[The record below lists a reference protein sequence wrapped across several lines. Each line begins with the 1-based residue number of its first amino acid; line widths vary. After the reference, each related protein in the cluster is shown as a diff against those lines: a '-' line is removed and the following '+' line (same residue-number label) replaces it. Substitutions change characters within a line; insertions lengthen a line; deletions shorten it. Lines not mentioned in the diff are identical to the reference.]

1 MLIKHNIILIRGG
14 LTCLFLRVINE
25 EGTSN
30 MKVCIAEKP
39 SVAREIAEVVG
50 AKQRKEGYFEG
61 NGYQVTWSFG
71 HLCELKEPHEY
82 DSAYREWNLNML
94 PILPHKFGIKVKN
107 DKGIEKQFNIISTLF
122 EHAEEVINCGDA
134 GQEGEL
140 IQRWIFS
147 KANCKKPLKRLWISS
162 LTEEAIREGFKKLKE
177 GREYESLY
185 FAGYSR
191 AAADWLLGM
200 NATRLFTIKYGN
212 GKQVLSVGRVQTPTL
227 AMIVKRQLE
236 INDFKSAVFFELKTK
251 YRDVIFNA
259 TRDRFYEKEKATAED
274 VLASIRDSP
283 FTITSVD
290 AKKAKETAPRLFDL
304 TSLQVECNKKFGY
317 SADDTLKVIQNLYE
331 KKLVTYPRVD
341 TTYLPNDIYPKI
353 GGILGNMTGYQS
365 LVKPLLEA
373 PIRKSSK
380 VFDDKKVTDHHAIIP
395 TGVSAQGLAGNE
407 GQVYDVIAKRFLAA
421 FYPDCEVLNTIVLG
435 AVKEIEFKATGKQI
449 LDPGWRLVYNKEA
462 VDEDEKE
469 DTQILPAFEKGESG
483 PHEAFLAEGKTSAP
497 KAFTEATLL
506 RAMETAGKQVD
517 DEELRDLMK
526 DNGIGRPSTRA
537 AIIET
542 LFRRNYIR
550 RERKNV
556 VPTVT
561 GMELIRVINNELLKS
576 AEMTGKWEF
585 KLRQI
590 EKGDYQAE
598 SFLQEMK
605 AMVSELVVQVKSES
619 SQRITIAAEAPES
632 KKDDTLICP
641 KCQKGTMLKGKT
653 AMGCSD
659 FKNGCTFKVPFEFM
673 GKKLTESQ
681 LTALIKKIKTSAIKN
696 MDTGAGKKDGILEL
710 TPQFEIVFK
719 EVEQAAPKEAK
730 ESRPTVCPKCKTGNI
745 LKGGTAYGCSSWK
758 NGCNFRIPFEFMG
771 KALTEAHIQALA
783 KKGETPVIK
792 GLLKGDVKINA
803 KLKLNTEFVLSYVE

>member
-1 MLIKHNIILIRGG
+1 
-14 LTCLFLRVINE
+14 
-25 EGTSN
+25 

-39 SVAREIAEVVG
+39 SVAKEIAEIVG

-94 PILPHKFGIKVKN
+94 PIVPSKFGIKVKN
-107 DKGIEKQFNIISTLF
+107 DKGIEKQFQIISTLF
-122 EHAEEVINCGDA
+122 EQAEEVINCGDA

-162 LTEEAIREGFKKLKE
+162 LTEEAIREGFKNLKD
-177 GREYESLY
+177 GKAYESLY

-200 NATRLFTIKYGN
+200 NATRLFTIKFGN
-212 GKQVLSVGRVQTPTL
+212 GKQVLSIGRVQTPTL

-251 YRDVIFNA
+251 YRDVVFNA
-259 TRDRFYEKEKATAED
+259 TRDRFEEKEKETAERIVAALKD
-274 VLASIRDSP
+274 NP
-283 FTITSVD
+283 FHVTSVEQ
-290 AKKAKETAPRLFDL
+290 KKAKETAPRLFDL

-317 SADDTLKVIQNLYE
+317 SAEDTLKVIQNLYE

-341 TTYLPNDIYPKI
+341 TTYLPSDMYPKI
-353 GGILGNMTGYQS
+353 AGIIGNMRNYEALT
-365 LVKPLLEA
+365 KPLLEA
-373 PIRKSSK
+373 PIRKSTK

-395 TGVSAQGLAGNE
+395 TGVNAQGLVGNE
-407 GQVYDVIAKRFLAA
+407 ALVYDTIAKRFLAA
-421 FYPDCEVLNTIVLG
+421 FYPDCEVMNTVVLG
-435 AVKEIEFKATGKQI
+435 AVKDIEFKANGKQI

-469 DTQILPAFEKGESG
+469 ETQLLPAFEKGESG

-497 KAFTEATLL
+497 KPYTEATLL

-542 LFRRNYIR
+542 LFRRNYIK

-556 VPTVT
+556 VPTIT

-598 SFLQEMK
+598 AFLQEMK
-605 AMVSELVVQVKSES
+605 GMVSDLVVQVKSES
-619 SQRITIAAEAPES
+619 VQRIQIANHSQEVKKQES
-632 KKDDTLICP
+632 VECP
-641 KCQKGTMLKGKT
+641 KCKKGTMLKGKT
-653 AMGCSD
+653 AMGCSE
-659 FKNGCTFKVPFEFM
+659 FKNGCTFKVPFEFQ
-673 GKKLTESQ
+673 GKKLSETQ
-681 LTALIKKIKTSAIKN
+681 LLGFLKKKKTATIKGFNTAS
-696 MDTGAGKKDGILEL
+696 GKKDGVLEL
-710 TPQFEIVFK
+710 NEQFEIVFK
-719 EVEQAAPKEAK
+719 EVAQQEKTKKE
-730 ESRPTVCPKCKTGNI
+730 ERSGLCPKCNTGAI
-745 LKGGTAYGCSSWK
+745 IKGGSAYGCSAWK
-758 NGCNFRIPFEFMG
+758 SGCDFRLPFEFMG
-771 KALTEAHIQALA
+771 KPLTETHVQSLM
-783 KKGETPVIK
+783 KKGETTVIK
-792 GLLKGDVKINA
+792 GLLKDGARVNA
-803 KLKLNTEFVLSYVE
+803 KLKLNAENKLELVE

>member
-1 MLIKHNIILIRGG
+1 M
-14 LTCLFLRVINE
+14 VYDE
-25 EGTSN
+25 EGNPN

-94 PILPHKFGIKVKN
+94 PILPQKFAIKIKN

-177 GREYESLY
+177 GKEYERLY

-259 TRDRFYEKEKATAED
+259 TRDRFYEKEKATAEG
-274 VLASIRDSP
+274 VLASIKDSP

-317 SADDTLKVIQNLYE
+317 SADDTLKIIQNLYE

-341 TTYLPNDIYPKI
+341 TTYLPSDLYPKI
-353 GGILGNMTGYQS
+353 AGILGNMTGYQS
-365 LVKPLLEA
+365 LVKPLLDA
-373 PIRKSSK
+373 AIRKSSK

-395 TGVSAQGLAGNE
+395 TGMNAQGLVGNE

-421 FYPDCEVLNTIVLG
+421 FYPDCEVMNTIVLG
-435 AVKEIEFKATGKQI
+435 AVKEVEFKANGKQI
-449 LDPGWRLVYNKEA
+449 LDPGWRLVYSKEA
-462 VDEDEKE
+462 MDEDEKE
-469 DTQILPAFEKGESG
+469 DTQLLPAFVAGESG
-483 PHEAFLAEGKTSAP
+483 AHEAFLAEGKTSAP
-497 KAFTEATLL
+497 KAYTEATLL

-605 AMVSELVVQVKSES
+605 DMVSDLVVQVKNES
-619 SQRITIAAEAPES
+619 AQRIMIAAAAPEN
-632 KKDDTLICP
+632 KKEESLLCP
-641 KCQKGTMLKGKT
+641 KCQKGNMLKGKM

-659 FKNGCTFKVPFEFM
+659 FKNGCTFKIPFELM

-681 LTALIKKIKTSAIKN
+681 LTSIIRKRKTQVIKN
-696 MDTGAGKKDGILEL
+696 IDSGSGKKDGILEL
-710 TPQFEIVFK
+710 TDLFEIVFR
-719 EVEQAAPKEAK
+719 EAEQAVPKDVK
-730 ESRPTVCPKCKTGNI
+730 ESRPATCPKCKNGTI

-758 NGCNFRIPFEFMG
+758 NGCNFRLPFEFMG
-771 KALTEAHIQALA
+771 KALTDTHVQALS
-783 KKGETPVIK
+783 KKGETSVIK
-792 GLLKGDVKINA
+792 GLLKGNAKINA
-803 KLKLNTEFVLSYVE
+803 KLRLTSEFGLVCLE